1 MNIIVFTFVL
11 SSSLKF
17 YNNISYSKMNN
28 VKNNYID
35 YITETI
41 NNANE
46 LYSDRY
52 VYGDINTRF
61 YIDNINTYTEDEY
74 EDEKDEYEE
83 EEDEYKDL

>member
-17 YNNISYSKMNN
+17 YNNVSYSKMNI

-35 YITETI
+35 YITEII

-46 LYSDRY
+46 LYSNRY

-61 YIDNINTYTEDEY
+61 FIDNINAYTEDEN
-74 EDEKDEYEE
+74 
-83 EEDEYKDL
+83 EDEYKEL

>member
-17 YNNISYSKMNN
+17 YNNVSYSKMNI

-35 YITETI
+35 YITEII

-46 LYSDRY
+46 LYSNRY

-61 YIDNINTYTEDEY
+61 FIDNINAYTEDEN
-74 EDEKDEYEE
+74 EDEYENE
-83 EEDEYKDL
+83 SAEDD

>member
-17 YNNISYSKMNN
+17 YNNVSYSKMNI

-35 YITETI
+35 YITEII

-46 LYSDRY
+46 LYSNRY

-61 YIDNINTYTEDEY
+61 FIDNINAYTED
-74 EDEKDEYEE
+74 
-83 EEDEYKDL
+83 EEDEYKEL